1 MSVDLQT
8 KSFTGF
14 SRALK
19 KTADNRY
26 AIFSSKVWEG
36 DNLDPLDFNVEKHDV
51 VVNGFT
57 IPDKTAIF
65 RDTDSGE
72 KVYLATVSADYPI
85 IKHSDIV
92 RRIEDGMS
100 FKNMDVK
107 TILSR
112 DGAVMQ
118 RMYTLND
125 YSVSVGKGDEIS
137 PSIRIVNSY
146 NGSTAV
152 AFFIDAVR
160 LICTN
165 GMIATTQ
172 FMKMSYRHFGSRFDL
187 NNFAKNAVK
196 LIDGFNQYS
205 KNWTSW
211 TSENVDR
218 DRADL
223 VLNYMPVRFRAYIES
238 RYPNNFD
245 GTKWGLYNAYT
256 EAITHDYIPT
266 RSLSADQQ
274 KINMGANVTKMFAT
288 DWYWNASKD
297 EIMKDLKNK
306 RMVKEISEE
315 EVIDV

>member
-14 SRALK
+14 SRTHK
-19 KTADNRY
+19 SADDRRY
-26 AIFSSKVWEG
+26 TIFSSKVWEG

-51 VVNGFT
+51 VVNGFV

-137 PSIRIVNSY
+137 PRIRIVNSY
-146 NGSTAV
+146 NGSTSV

-160 LICTN
+160 LVCTN

-172 FMKMSYRHFGSRFDL
+172 FMKMSYRHFGKRFNL
-187 NNFAKNAVK
+187 NDFAKNSVK
-196 LIDGFNQYS
+196 LIDGFKQYS
-205 KNWTSW
+205 RNWTSW
-211 TSENVDR
+211 TTETVDR

-223 VLNYMPVRFRAYIES
+223 VINYMPVRFRAYIES
-238 RYPNNFD
+238 RYPKNFD
-245 GTKWGLYNAYT
+245 GTKWGLYNSYT